1 MSEALLLHGNVLEKE
16 ELKMDHYRVVACE
29 YVEWAVLDMHLN

>member
-1 MSEALLLHGNVLEKE
+1 MKLCYCMAMCWRKE